1 MVRSSG
7 FHCHGLGSVTG
18 MGTEILQAVW
28 WTKKRVFQTGL
39 LIKILVHKTFSK
51 FQVVSLK
58 AILKIHLS
66 EAEAMNI

>member
-1 MVRSSG
+1 MDWVQSLVGGLRSCKLCG
-7 FHCHGLGSVTG
+7 V
-18 MGTEILQAVW
+18 
-28 WTKKRVFQTGL
+28 TKKRVFQTGL